1 MFKIRYVSFIVSYYD
16 FDRIVNMHRV
26 ACACHGLVLSIEG
39 LCRKTYYK
47 FIWNKNIFEI
57 DKKLF
62 YISYSHLH
70 VDYIK

>member
-16 FDRIVNMHRV
+16 FDRIVNIHRV

-47 FIWNKNIFEI
+47 FIWNKNVFGI
-57 DKKLF
+57 DKKT
-62 YISYSHLH
+62 ILH
-70 VDYIK
+70 FLPSPSCRLH

>member
-16 FDRIVNMHRV
+16 FARIVNIHRV

-47 FIWNKNIFEI
+47 FIWNKNVFGI
-57 DKKLF
+57 DKKNYFTFLTLTF
-62 YISYSHLH
+62 M
-70 VDYIK
+70 